1 MGAETVEFHHISV
14 MLEETV
20 KGLVTN
26 KEGIYVDCTLGGAG
40 HSHRIAEM
48 LSPEGR
54 IIGIDQDEE
63 AIEAAKERL
72 KDVKCHVDIVHSN
85 FSHLDEIL
93 KAEHAPLVDGVVF
106 DLGVSSHQID
116 TAERGFS
123 YMHDAPLDM
132 RMDPEAKFSAYDV
145 VNTYSEK
152 ELDRIFHD
160 YGEERWGRR
169 IAQFIVKE
177 REKKPIERTG
187 ELVDII
193 CKAVPKAVRQAA
205 NGHPAKRIF
214 QAIRIE
220 VNDELGILENAFKTA
235 VHHLKPGG
243 RIAIITFHSL
253 EDRIAKNTLKKM
265 ARGCICPPEL
275 PVCVCHHK
283 PEIRLLGKPKQ
294 ATSEELAH
302 NSRSKSAKLRI
313 AEKLPTADAQE
324 KNINR
329 EGKEER

>member
-1 MGAETVEFHHISV
+1 MEFHHISV

-26 KEGIYVDCTLGGAG
+26 KKGTYVDCTLGGAG
-40 HSHRIAEM
+40 HSKRITE
-48 LSPEGR
+48 LLEPEGR
-54 IIGIDQDEE
+54 LIGIDQDEE
-63 AIEAAKERL
+63 AIAAATERL
-72 KDVKCHVDIVHSN
+72 KDAACRVDIVHSN
-85 FSHLDEIL
+85 FRNLESIL
-93 KAEHAPLVDGVVF
+93 EEENAPLVDGVVF

-123 YMHDAPLDM
+123 YMQDAPLDM
-132 RMDPEAKFSAYDV
+132 RMDPEAAFSAYDV

-152 ELDRIFHD
+152 DLDRIFHD

-177 REKKPIERTG
+177 RAVKPVETTG

-220 VNDELGILENAFKTA
+220 VNDELGILESTFRTA
-235 VHHLKPGG
+235 VNHLKPGG

-253 EDRIAKNTLKKM
+253 EDRIAKTTLKEM

-275 PVCVCHHK
+275 PVCMCNHK
-283 PEIRLLGKPKQ
+283 PEIRMIGKPIQ
-294 ATSEELAH
+294 ATSEELAN

-313 AEKLPTADAQE
+313 AEKLPQQE
-324 KNINR
+324 
-329 EGKEER
+329 EGGDR

>member
-1 MGAETVEFHHISV
+1 MTFHHISV

-26 KEGIYVDCTLGGAG
+26 KKGTYVDCTLGGGG
-40 HSHRIAEM
+40 HSRRISE
-48 LSPEGR
+48 LLEPEGR
-54 IIGIDQDEE
+54 IIGIDQDEA
-63 AIEAAKERL
+63 AIAAASERL
-72 KDVKCHVDIVHSN
+72 RDAQCRIDIVHDN
-85 FSHLDEIL
+85 FRNLETIL
-93 KAEHAPLVDGVVF
+93 AAEDAPLVDGVVF

-123 YMHDAPLDM
+123 YMQDAPLDM
-132 RMDPEAKFSAYDV
+132 RMNPEAGFSAYNV
-145 VNTYSEK
+145 VNTYSEQ

-177 REKKPIERTG
+177 RAAKPVETTG

-193 CKAVPKAVRQAA
+193 CRAVPKAVRQAA
-205 NGHPAKRIF
+205 GGHPAKRIF

-220 VNDELGILENAFKTA
+220 VNDELGILENAFRTA
-235 VHHLKPGG
+235 VRHLKPGG

-253 EDRIAKNTLKKM
+253 EDRIAKQALKEM

-275 PVCVCHHK
+275 PVCMCHHK
-283 PEIRLLGKPKQ
+283 PEIRLIGKPIQ
-294 ATSEELAH
+294 ATADELEH

-313 AEKLPTADAQE
+313 AEKLPQD
-324 KNINR
+324 
-329 EGKEER
+329 